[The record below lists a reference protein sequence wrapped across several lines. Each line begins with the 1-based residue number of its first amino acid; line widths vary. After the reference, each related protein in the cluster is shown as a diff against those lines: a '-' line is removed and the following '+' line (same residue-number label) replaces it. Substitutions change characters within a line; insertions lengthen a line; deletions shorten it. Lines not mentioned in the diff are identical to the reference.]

1 MKTRVGLIRV
11 LTTHDENLLKA
22 HGQLLEDRFPEL
34 LVESRCID
42 DQPKGIYD
50 EKTSAIALPKIV
62 TLGEEMER
70 EGVEALIVSCADD
83 PGVAELRAI
92 VKIPVVGAGSSSA
105 CCALSRGMRVG
116 TLGIREG
123 APRVMKEILGKHLVV
138 ETRPEGVKTTLDLM
152 TGAGRENAL
161 RAAQYL
167 RSKGAE
173 VIALA
178 CTGYATIGI
187 AKDLETATGIPVVEA
202 VEAAGLFAWHL
213 TRGR

>member
-1 MKTRVGLIRV
+1 MKTRIGLIRV
-11 LTTHDENLLKA
+11 LTTKDEKVLKA
-22 HGQLLEDRFPEL
+22 HGRLLEACFPQFQ
-34 LVESRCID
+34 VESRCID

-62 TLGEEMER
+62 TLGKELER

-83 PGVAELRAI
+83 PGVGELRNL
-92 VKIPVVGAGSSSA
+92 VKIPVVGAGSASA
-105 CCALSRGMRVG
+105 CCALSRGARIG

-123 APRVMKEILGKHLVV
+123 APRVMKEILGRHLVA

-152 TGAGRENAL
+152 TREGRENAL

-167 RSKGAE
+167 RNKGAE

-187 AKDLETATGIPVVEA
+187 ARDLVTAAGIPVVEA

-213 TRGR
+213 TRGQ